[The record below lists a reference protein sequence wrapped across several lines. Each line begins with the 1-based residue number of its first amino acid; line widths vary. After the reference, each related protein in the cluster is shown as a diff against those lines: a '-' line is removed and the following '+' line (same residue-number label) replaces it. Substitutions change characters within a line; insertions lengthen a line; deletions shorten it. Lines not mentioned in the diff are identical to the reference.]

1 MAGVNN
7 VGGSYNAAAQA
18 PKASES
24 SQVTRKD
31 IQDLFIKNII
41 AQAKSS
47 VGSSSTKM
55 NICVT
60 GKGGKA

>member
-1 MAGVNN
+1 MAVNN

-18 PKASES
+18 PKDSGNK
-24 SQVTRKD
+24 QVTRKD
-31 IQDLFIKNII
+31 IQDLFIKNIV
-41 AQAKSS
+41 AQAKSC

-60 GKGGKA
+60 GKGAKA

>member
-1 MAGVNN
+1 MGVNN

-18 PKASES
+18 PKDSGDK
-24 SQVTRKD
+24 VITRKD
-31 IQDLFIKNII
+31 VQDLFVKNII
-41 AQAKSS
+41 AQAKSC
-47 VGSSSTKM
+47 VGSASTKM